1 MLGQQIEVGFLAGN
15 PTFFYCLCFGVRA
28 QKSTHSIGQPGSPCR
43 HRLRQGGG
51 DFKKMARVLRLSSRN
66 LPSIRQMA

>member
-15 PTFFYCLCFGVRA
+15 PTFFIAYVLCQGS
-28 QKSTHSIGQPGSPCR
+28 KSTHSIGQPGSPCR

-51 DFKKMARVLRLSSRN
+51 GLQKDGKSSPPE
-66 LPSIRQMA
+66 LP